1 MVFGHLKEAS
11 GFLRILSNMEDVV
24 IKAKKVTKKF
34 FLQEDKTFKEFLPN
48 FLQGKSWAKI
58 MTALDNISFDINVGE
73 TVGIIGKNGAGK
85 STLLKLIAGVTVP
98 TSGEIVVKQ
107 RVAPLIEVGAGF
119 HQELT
124 GYENIFLNGAI
135 LGMHKKQIEAVVDS
149 IIDFSE
155 IKEFIHVPV
164 KKYSLGMYMRLGFA
178 VAIHVN
184 APILLIDEV
193 LAVGDAAFQKKCL
206 DYLKKVK
213 SDKNRTIVFV
223 SHSEES
229 VRSFCDRVILLSKGK
244 LLEDGPPEVVFK
256 TYHKILD

>member
-1 MVFGHLKEAS
+1 MNNQT
-11 GFLRILSNMEDVV
+11 IQ
-24 IKAKKVTKKF
+24 AKKVTKKF

-48 FLQGKSWAKI
+48 FLLGKSWAKK
-58 MTALDNISFDINVGE
+58 MTALDNVSFDIKVGE

-98 TSGEIVVKQ
+98 TTGEIIVRE

-135 LGMHKKQIEAVVDS
+135 LGMHKKQIEAVVES

-155 IKEFIHVPV
+155 IREFINVPV

-206 DYLKKVK
+206 QYLKAVK
-213 SDKNRTIVFV
+213 EDKNKTIVFV

-229 VRSFCDRVILLSKGK
+229 VRSFCDRVILLDHGKIIKDGSPEEAFKKYHEISK
-244 LLEDGPPEVVFK
+244 
-256 TYHKILD
+256 

>member
-1 MVFGHLKEAS
+1 MADS
-11 GFLRILSNMEDVV
+11 V
-24 IKAKKVTKKF
+24 IKLNSVTKKF

-48 FLQGKSWAKI
+48 FLLGKSWAKRLI
-58 MTALDNISFDINVGE
+58 ALDNISFEIKRGE

-98 TSGEIVVKQ
+98 TLGKIVVNE

-124 GYENIFLNGAI
+124 GLENIFLNGAI
-135 LGMHKKQIEAVVDS
+135 LGMNKKQIERVVDN

-155 IKEFIHVPV
+155 IREFIHIPV

-178 VAIHVN
+178 VAIHVD

-193 LAVGDAAFQKKCL
+193 LAVGDASFQKKCL

-213 SDKNRTIVFV
+213 ADKDKTIVFV

-229 VRSFCDRVILLSKGK
+229 VKSFCERVILLDHGK
-244 LLEDGPPEVVFK
+244 IVEDGNPEKAFK
-256 TYHKILD
+256 KYHEISK